1 MRGHHLR
8 RWARRLDRVAVR
20 PRGRPI
26 RRKRRTEAVGHTSG
40 HDVDANS
47 EDSVSVLGDPLL
59 GARPGARRT
68 STSLDLDSLYRVHR
82 RRLLNLAAAI
92 TLDRSVAEEVV
103 HDAFAGLQRRA
114 VEVDEPVR
122 YLHRSVVNQAL
133 SVIRRRRTAASH
145 PISPAGSVTNP
156 EIDETWSAVCRLPVR
171 ERSVVV
177 LRYWLDW
184 SEADIAA
191 SLGWP
196 AGTVKSTLHR
206 ALKRLEKELPE

>member
-1 MRGHHLR
+1 M
-8 RWARRLDRVAVR
+8 
-20 PRGRPI
+20 
-26 RRKRRTEAVGHTSG
+26 EANG
-40 HDVDANS
+40 
-47 EDSVSVLGDPLL
+47 EDLVSVLGDPLVPPRPV
-59 GARPGARRT
+59 AHPGAVPVDV
-68 STSLDLDSLYRVHR
+68 DLLYREHR
-82 RRLLNLAAAI
+82 RQLLNLAAAI

-114 VEVDEPVR
+114 TSIDEPVR
-122 YLHRSVVNQAL
+122 YLHRSVVNQAI
-133 SVIRRRRTAASH
+133 SVIRRRRMAAAIAL
-145 PISPAGSVTNP
+145 PVARAIVDP
-156 EIDETWSAVCRLPVR
+156 EIDETWRAVCRLPVR

-184 SEADIAA
+184 SEADIAT

>member
-1 MRGHHLR
+1 VADVAAKDL
-8 RWARRLDRVAVR
+8 ARLFAR
-20 PRGRPI
+20 
-26 RRKRRTEAVGHTSG
+26 RRTELGARTSG
-40 HDVDANS
+40 HDVDANGD
-47 EDSVSVLGDPLL
+47 DSISVLGDPLVRPRPI
-59 GARPGARRT
+59 ARIGQAT
-68 STSLDLDSLYRVHR
+68 SDIDSLYRDHR

-103 HDAFAGLQRRA
+103 HDAFAGLQLRA
-114 VEVDEPVR
+114 VEISEPVP
-122 YLHRSVVNQAL
+122 YLHRSVVNQAI
-133 SVIRRRRTAASH
+133 SVVRRRRTAAAH
-145 PISPAGSVTNP
+145 PMPPAGSVVNP

-196 AGTVKSTLHR
+196 PGTVKSTLHR
-206 ALKRLEKELPE
+206 ALKRLEKELPA

>member
-1 MRGHHLR
+1 M
-8 RWARRLDRVAVR
+8 
-20 PRGRPI
+20 
-26 RRKRRTEAVGHTSG
+26 
-40 HDVDANS
+40 DANGD
-47 EDSVSVLGDPLL
+47 DSISVLGDPLVRPRPI
-59 GARPGARRT
+59 ARGGQT
-68 STSLDLDSLYRVHR
+68 TGDIDSLYRDHR

-114 VEVDEPVR
+114 VEIDEPVP
-122 YLHRSVVNQAL
+122 YLHRSVVNQAI
-133 SVIRRRRTAASH
+133 SVVRRRRTAASH
-145 PISPAGSVTNP
+145 PMPPAAAVTNP

-177 LRYWLDW
+177 MRYWLDW